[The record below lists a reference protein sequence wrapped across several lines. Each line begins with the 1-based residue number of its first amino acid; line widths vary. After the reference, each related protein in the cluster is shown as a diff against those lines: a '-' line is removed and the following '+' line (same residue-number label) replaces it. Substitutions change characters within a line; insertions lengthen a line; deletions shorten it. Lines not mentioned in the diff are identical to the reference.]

1 MKPLQITLFII
12 ANIIFITQSGRD
24 VHQLIWGSEPSILD
38 QFDPEKTKAR
48 SEKNTEVLVNE
59 YRNVNEQILGLEKG
73 KGWKEV
79 QDIRQE
85 HEELYQKKGALHS
98 EISEREAKKRE
109 FRDLWIFTAFGAALI
124 VLGVVLYHQRMM
136 WPGLSIVIA
145 GFTIFEYWA
154 SPSFFGGAGAEFH
167 ALLVSKTVL
176 TLVALASLYVVWR
189 VMKVNTR
196 ISPDE
201 TKAPYEG
208 SDVKR

>member
-12 ANIIFITQSGRD
+12 ANVIFITQSGRD
-24 VHQLIWGSEPSILD
+24 VHQLVWGSEPSILD
-38 QFDPEKTKAR
+38 QFNPEMTKAR
-48 SEKNTEVLVNE
+48 SEKKTELLVDE
-59 YRNVNEQILGLEKG
+59 YRNVNEQIRALEKG

-85 HEELYQKKGALHS
+85 HEELYQKQAALHS
-98 EISEREAKKRE
+98 EISERETKKRE
-109 FRDLWIFTAFGAALI
+109 FRDVWIFTAFGAALI
-124 VLGVVLYHQRMM
+124 VLGTVLYHLRII

-201 TKAPYEG
+201 TKTSCE
-208 SDVKR
+208 S

>member
-12 ANIIFITQSGRD
+12 ANVIFITQGGRD
-24 VHQLIWGSEPSILD
+24 VHQLVWGSEPSILD
-38 QFDPEKTKAR
+38 QFAPETTQAR
-48 SEKNTEVLVNE
+48 SEKKIDVLVNE
-59 YRNVNEQILGLEKG
+59 YRKANEQTRAIEKG

-85 HEELYQKKGALHS
+85 NEELYQKKEALHS
-98 EISEREAKKRE
+98 EISEREAKQRE
-109 FRDLWIFTAFGAALI
+109 FRDVWIFAVFGAALI
-124 VLGVVLYHQRMM
+124 VLGTVLYHLRII

-196 ISPDE
+196 TSPNE
-201 TKAPYEG
+201 TK
-208 SDVKR
+208 V